1 MSVIFAITTGF
12 RDDWYMSRFLC
23 SCVFLAGVV
32 LLAFAVGLLL
42 NEQSDGDRSILE
54 AQLAV
59 QDAVASLE
67 PCETCHSGMQPGG
80 TLVAFQPLVQTSR
93 PTVDAPPLAASMPE
107 AAVLRVEL
115 DHRLAEVGQRALET
129 PASDDP
135 AYRAAL
141 DQYLAVY
148 DAAQSDL
155 DHAQVVSALHALDGI
170 TALLAEAANQAQPVR
185 LERAPDPAPRLEAAA
200 PSTSPPLTRVA
211 LSAPGVILDQT
222 LEMEPADLSTRVRA
236 VARGRRV
243 APLRS
248 ACWCDL

>member
-1 MSVIFAITTGF
+1 
-12 RDDWYMSRFLC
+12 MSRFLC

-42 NEQSDGDRSILE
+42 NGHSDGDRSILE

-67 PCETCHSGMQPGG
+67 PCETCHSGMQPGSN
-80 TLVAFQPLVQTSR
+80 LVAFQPLVQTSR

-115 DHRLAEVGQRALET
+115 DHRLVEVGQRALET

-135 AYRAAL
+135 TYRAAL

-155 DHAQVVSALHALDGI
+155 DHVQVVSALHALDGI

-185 LERAPDPAPRLEAAA
+185 LERAPDPAPRCLEEAA

-211 LSAPGVILDQT
+211 SSAQGVILDQT
-222 LEMEPADLSTRVRA
+222 LEMEPAYLSGRVF
-236 VARGRRV
+236 VPSRV
-243 APLRS
+243 VIVSHR
-248 ACWCDL
+248 CDPPAGAIFDSVGHA

>member
-1 MSVIFAITTGF
+1 MP
-12 RDDWYMSRFLC
+12 RFIC

-42 NEQSDGDRSILE
+42 NGQSDGDRSILE

-67 PCETCHSGMQPGG
+67 PCETCHSGMQPGS

-155 DHAQVVSALHALDGI
+155 GHVQVVSALHALDGI

-185 LERAPDPAPRLEAAA
+185 LERAPDPAPRCLEAAA

-211 LSAPGVILDQT
+211 SSAQGVILDQT
-222 LEMEPADLSTRVRA
+222 LEMEPATLSARVF
-236 VARGRRV
+236 VPSRV
-243 APLRS
+243 VVVSHR
-248 ACWCDL
+248 CDPPAGAIFDSVGHA

>member
-1 MSVIFAITTGF
+1 
-12 RDDWYMSRFLC
+12 MSRFLC

-42 NEQSDGDRSILE
+42 NGQSDGDRSILE

-67 PCETCHSGMQPGG
+67 PCETCHSGMQPGSN
-80 TLVAFQPLVQTSR
+80 LVAFQPLVQTSR

-115 DHRLAEVGQRALET
+115 DHRLVEVGQRALET

-135 AYRAAL
+135 TYRAAL

-155 DHAQVVSALHALDGI
+155 DHAQVVSVLHALDGI
-170 TALLAEAANQAQPVR
+170 TALLAEAANRAQPVR
-185 LERAPDPAPRLEAAA
+185 LERAPDPAPRCLEAAA

-222 LEMEPADLSTRVRA
+222 LEMEPADLSARVF
-236 VARGRRV
+236 VPSRV
-243 APLRS
+243 VVVSHR
-248 ACWCDL
+248 CDPPAGAIFDSVGHA